1 MTFMYQKAVDALKA
15 EITAGRRWKP
25 GDAFLGVKDICARF
39 QVSHLTA
46 VRVLDGLKA
55 LQLVESRRGA
65 GTFVAQTRR
74 LIGFL
79 SPDFG
84 LAPFFPL
91 IRKEV
96 SDLCQRNGITFEVHE
111 IDHIS
116 RPDFPVRLENAAHT
130 LVAHKPSGIIYLP
143 AANITPFQDC
153 DSPPS
158 HIDSQIL
165 APFAQAKI
173 PVVLLDSG
181 IESPLE
187 DRYDLVGVDNRAIG
201 VKLGRH
207 LVEQD
212 ARRILFVS
220 WQSSSPNVRDRLS
233 GLKEVVCTAGKDL
246 SAYVLT
252 KSNIRD
258 FRLRFKSSERP
269 DAVVCSS
276 DRVALMVLNLL
287 RKSGIRV
294 PEDVLLSGID
304 GIAPARDADLT
315 TVQQPFREIAR
326 AACETLL
333 NRIARPGSLPRHLT
347 LATTLLPRASTARAQ
362 THAQEGA
369 CGLCYTPAP

>member
-1 MTFMYQKAVDALKA
+1 MYQKAIDALKA

-25 GDAFLGVKDICARF
+25 GDTFLGVKDICARF

-55 LQLVESRRGA
+55 LRLVESRRGA
-65 GTFVAQTRR
+65 RTFVAQTHR
-74 LIGFL
+74 LFGFL

-91 IRKEV
+91 IRREV
-96 SDLCQRNGITFEVHE
+96 SGLCQQNGISFEIHE
-111 IDHIS
+111 IDRID
-116 RPDFPVRLENAAHT
+116 RADYADRLEDAARA
-130 LVAHKPSGIIYLP
+130 LIAHGASGIIYIP
-143 AANITPFQDC
+143 SANVTPFQDC

-165 APFAQAKI
+165 ATFAQAKI

-207 LVEQD
+207 LVEQG

-233 GLKEVVCTAGKDL
+233 GLKEVVCTAGKDF

-287 RKSGIRV
+287 RKSDIRV
-294 PEDVLLSGID
+294 PEDVLLAGID

-333 NRIARPGSLPRHLT
+333 GRIARPKAPPRHLT
-347 LATTLLPRASTARAQ
+347 LATTLLPSATTGRFANGHCTDIRTA
-362 THAQEGA
+362 E
-369 CGLCYTPAP
+369 